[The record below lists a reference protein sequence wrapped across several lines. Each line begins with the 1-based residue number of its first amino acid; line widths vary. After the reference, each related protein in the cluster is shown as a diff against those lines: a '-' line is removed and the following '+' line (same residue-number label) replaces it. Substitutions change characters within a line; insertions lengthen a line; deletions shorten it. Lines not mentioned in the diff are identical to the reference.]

1 MRKRHSYGWATIEFA
16 LISPFLVALITG
28 TLMYG
33 TELVKELELQQVAR
47 DTASMVARGT
57 NMQLAANQTIVA
69 RLGQELNWP
78 DTGLTTTSPGVV
90 YVSTI
95 EYLDGTCNGANP
107 VCSNA
112 GHWVFVR
119 TTSFGNTTLRPSNF
133 GAPPACLPTCLDPN
147 QTDGSLNTD
156 DTLNTATA
164 RVSGFTLLGTPST
177 QVAGFQPG
185 QPAYVIEAAGI
196 TGPWHGGVASYAVS
210 VF

>member
-1 MRKRHSYGWATIEFA
+1 
-16 LISPFLVALITG
+16 L
-28 TLMYG
+28 
-33 TELVKELELQQVAR
+33 
-47 DTASMVARGT
+47 
-57 NMQLAANQTIVA
+57 
-69 RLGQELNWP
+69 
-78 DTGLTTTSPGVV
+78 
-90 YVSTI
+90 
-95 EYLDGTCNGANP
+95 
-107 VCSNA
+107 
-112 GHWVFVR
+112 
-119 TTSFGNTTLRPSNF
+119 
-133 GAPPACLPTCLDPN
+133 PACLDPN